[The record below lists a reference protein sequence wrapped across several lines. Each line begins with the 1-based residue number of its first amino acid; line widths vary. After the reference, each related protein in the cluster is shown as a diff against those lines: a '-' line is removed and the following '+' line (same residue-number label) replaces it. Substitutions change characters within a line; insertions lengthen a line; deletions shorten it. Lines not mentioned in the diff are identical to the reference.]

1 MRVAVVGTGYVGL
14 VSAAGL
20 AELGHTAV
28 CIDVDERK
36 VAALDRGEP
45 PIFEQ
50 GLEELLGRHLGA
62 RLRATTDLAA
72 AVRDSELTMICVGT
86 PSREDG
92 SIDVSFVRQAAEQV
106 GAALAGTSGPHTVVV
121 KSTVVP
127 GTTERVVT
135 PALEAA
141 SGRRA
146 GVDLGVGVNP
156 EFLTEGQA
164 VDDFLH
170 PDRIVIGG
178 DQLAVAALRQL
189 YAGFGGVPVVETN
202 APTAEMVKYASNAL
216 LATAISFANEIAN
229 LGSAIGGIDVAEVMA
244 GVHQSRYLTVPLGDG
259 RAVTAPLSAF
269 LEAGCGYGGSCLPKD
284 VAALAARGREVGYR
298 LQLLEAVADVNH
310 RQPARLV
317 ELVRQG
323 LGELAGRRVTVL
335 GLAFKPDTDDVRS
348 SPAFPVLRSLGA
360 AGAEV
365 SVHDPLV
372 GPEALDGLDDV
383 RYIEDLADA
392 VKQAE
397 AVVIVT
403 RWDHYRRVPELVGQL
418 DPAPLVVDG
427 RRMLERDSVPSYL
440 GIGL

>member
-178 DQLAVAALRQL
+178 DQVAVAALRQL

-244 GVHQSRYLTVPLGDG
+244 GVHQSRYLTVPVGDG
-259 RAVTAPLSAF
+259 PAVTAPLSAF

-298 LQLLEAVADVNH
+298 LQLLEAVAEVND

-348 SPAFPVLRSLGA
+348 SPAFPVLRSLRA

-383 RYIEDLADA
+383 RYVEDLADA

>member
-14 VSAAGL
+14 VTAAGL

-50 GLEELLGRHLGA
+50 GLQELLERNLGV
-62 RLRATTDLAA
+62 RLRATTNLAA

-86 PSREDG
+86 PSRDDG

-106 GAALAGTSGPHTVVV
+106 GAALAGTSGRPIVVV

-135 PALEAA
+135 PALERA

-170 PDRIVIGG
+170 PDRLVLGG
-178 DQLAVAALRQL
+178 DHLAVAALRQL
-189 YAGFGGVPVVETN
+189 YAGFLGVTIVETN
-202 APTAEMVKYASNAL
+202 APTAEMIKYASNAL

-229 LGSAIGGIDVAEVMA
+229 LGSAIGGIDVAEVML
-244 GVHQSRYLTVPLGDG
+244 GVHQSRYLTVPHGDG
-259 RAVTAPLSAF
+259 RSITAPLSSF

-298 LQLLEAVADVNH
+298 LQLLEAVAEVND
-310 RQPARLV
+310 RQPARLA

-323 LGELAGRRVTVL
+323 LGTLAGRRVTVL

-348 SPAFPVLRSLGA
+348 SPAFPVLRSLCA

-372 GPEALDGLDDV
+372 GPEVLDGFDDV
-383 RYIEDLADA
+383 RYVEDLADA

-403 RWDHYRRVPELVGQL
+403 RWDHYRRVPELVGEL

-427 RRMLERDSVPSYL
+427 RRMLQRDSVPSYL